1 MVKYSEVEKTH
12 KIRLLRDSVFSK
24 LLGKMVGSVENKGFY
39 RTQVNFAIE
48 PITEAN
54 IYDSG
59 LV

>member
-1 MVKYSEVEKTH
+1 MVKYSDIEKAH
-12 KIRLLRDSVFSK
+12 KIRILWDSVFSK
-24 LLGKMVGSVENKGFY
+24 LLGLLVGSVENKGFY

-48 PITEAN
+48 HITEAN